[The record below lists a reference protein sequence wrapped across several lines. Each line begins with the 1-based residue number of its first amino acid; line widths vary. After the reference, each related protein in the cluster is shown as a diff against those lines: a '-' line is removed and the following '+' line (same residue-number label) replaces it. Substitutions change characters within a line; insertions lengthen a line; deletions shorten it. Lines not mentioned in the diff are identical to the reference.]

1 MRERK
6 RGLRNREKKERKGSE
21 IDVWPNG
28 ERWLG
33 TNGVGEGG

>member
-1 MRERK
+1 MARGKEK
-6 RGLRNREKKERKGSE
+6 RLKKKKSE

-33 TNGVGEGG
+33 TNRVGEGV